1 MTITILTIIDDII
14 LLIGELVFVDFC
26 KCLISVVSSYQVS
39 QTEGVTIAALGTLP
53 MIIGK
58 IQCNYRNNIS
68 NSYMDY

>member
-39 QTEGVTIAALGTLP
+39 QTEGVNDNMYVADFNSGNVSVIDSSNNTIE
-53 MIIGK
+53 
-58 IQCNYRNNIS
+58 
-68 NSYMDY
+68 